1 MPKREMEV
9 GPKKRLVPAVGV
21 LPSLPKKQLTAES
34 SVTLPAKRSHSIGK
48 VYLLSYTSISAIE
61 CLFVYVFVC
70 NERSYKEASDLIDIT
85 TLLLT
90 FFIFTFI
97 FPF

>member
-34 SVTLPAKRSHSIGK
+34 VILPAKRSHSIGK

-70 NERSYKEASDLIDIT
+70 NERSYKEASDLVDST
-85 TLLLT
+85 ASCVALKYLSYVFL
-90 FFIFTFI
+90 
-97 FPF
+97 

>member
-34 SVTLPAKRSHSIGK
+34 VILPAKRSHSIGK
-48 VYLLSYTSISAIE
+48 DYFFTYIKATK
-61 CLFVYVFVC
+61 CLFVYEFVC
-70 NERSYKEASDLIDIT
+70 NEQS
-85 TLLLT
+85 
-90 FFIFTFI
+90 
-97 FPF
+97 